1 MGSYSV
7 DILAV
12 GFFIFEWLV
21 YAIALEQPP
30 TAATACRRG

>member
-12 GFFIFEWLV
+12 AFFIFEWLV
-21 YAIALEQPP
+21 YAITLEH
-30 TAATACRRG
+30 TA